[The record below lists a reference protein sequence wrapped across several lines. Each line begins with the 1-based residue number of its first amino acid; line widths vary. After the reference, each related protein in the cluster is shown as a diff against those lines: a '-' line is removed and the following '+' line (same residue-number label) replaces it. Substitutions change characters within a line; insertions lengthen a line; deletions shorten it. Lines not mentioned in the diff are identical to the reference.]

1 LASVFCCFSAPR
13 WLSRADGRHG
23 RATGAQGQHPARTPF
38 TPGPRRTHG
47 GTAAAKGRHG
57 TERGRREAGYPR
69 HPSGT
74 LMEVRS
80 PWRTTVPPPRVA
92 IPSRH
97 QRLAVV
103 AGLHVLSSP
112 AFIRPGT
119 GRFSGGRRPLRA
131 AHATGM
137 ALCPVVRPGHVLSG
151 RPRRPHRT
159 PANHTDA

>member
-13 WLSRADGRHG
+13 WLPRADGRHG
-23 RATGAQGQHPARTPF
+23 RATGAQGQHPVRTPF

-80 PWRTTVPPPRVA
+80 PWRTTVPPPAWRFHRAISGLRWLRVCMYCRA
-92 IPSRH
+92 LPSSAPAPAGFPVAAAPCGPPMPRAWRPALSCGPATSFPADHGGYTEH
-97 QRLAVV
+97 Q
-103 AGLHVLSSP
+103 
-112 AFIRPGT
+112 
-119 GRFSGGRRPLRA
+119 
-131 AHATGM
+131 
-137 ALCPVVRPGHVLSG
+137 
-151 RPRRPHRT
+151 
-159 PANHTDA
+159 